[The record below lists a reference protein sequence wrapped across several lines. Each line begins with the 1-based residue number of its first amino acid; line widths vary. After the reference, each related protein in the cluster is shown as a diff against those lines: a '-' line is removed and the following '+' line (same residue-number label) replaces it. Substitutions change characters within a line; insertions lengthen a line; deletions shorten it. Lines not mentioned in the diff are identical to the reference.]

1 MNTENIKEDTMKKT
15 VLELIEEYVDKTM
28 PNATDEQKKKAIDA
42 NVILLLRV

>member
-1 MNTENIKEDTMKKT
+1 MKKT
-15 VLELIEEYVDKTM
+15 VLELIEEYVDNTM